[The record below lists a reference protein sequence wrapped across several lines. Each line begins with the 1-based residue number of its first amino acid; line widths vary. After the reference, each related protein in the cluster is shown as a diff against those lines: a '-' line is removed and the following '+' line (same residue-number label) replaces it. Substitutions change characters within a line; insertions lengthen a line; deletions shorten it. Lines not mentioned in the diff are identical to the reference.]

1 MTFPSIAK
9 LSQNPIA
16 QAEFRHQRF
25 LIKNGRNGIGWI
37 LLAVGMLLPAFLT
50 GIIYFFTAIFG
61 IEMSSPLMLAEFQYA
76 SVPEQL
82 LNIGSMFLLTMNVAL
97 YLVVIL
103 ITVAL
108 ASNSISREKR
118 SRTWDTL
125 LLTNVDA
132 RKIVMGKWWASLRA
146 IFGDHTMILWLRL
159 GLVGFFI
166 HTFNPVAPEGFTVLT
181 AYVIPLTIFAVL
193 FTIADAVFTAALGI
207 AIPLSDLSGAVVGA
221 IALNVKLATIIASGG
236 LVFFTALNIH
246 NNQDMS
252 YLPLLL
258 VALIGYIFLTWAM
271 LHIAQIIAIRG
282 QVSAPSRNK

>member
-1 MTFPSIAK
+1 MALSPIAK

-25 LIKNGRNGIGWI
+25 LIQNGRNGIGWI

-61 IEMSSPLMLAEFQYA
+61 IEMNSSQILADLQYA
-76 SVPEQL
+76 SVPQQL
-82 LNIGSMFLLTMNVAL
+82 LSIGTMFLLTMNIAL
-97 YLVVIL
+97 YFVVIM

-108 ASNSISREKR
+108 AANSISREKR

-125 LLTNVDA
+125 LLTNIDA

-166 HTFNPVAPEGFTVLT
+166 HTFDPVAPAGFTVLT
-181 AYVIPLTIFAVL
+181 AYLIPLTVFAVL
-193 FTIADAVFTAALGI
+193 FTVADAIFTAALGI
-207 AIPLSDLSGAVVGA
+207 AIPLSNLSGAVMGA
-221 IALNVKLATIIASGG
+221 IVLNVKLATIIGSGG
-236 LVFFTALNIH
+236 LVFLTALQIH
-246 NNQDMS
+246 NNHDLN
-252 YLPLLL
+252 YIPLLL
-258 VALIGYIFLTWAM
+258 VALIGYLFLTWVM
-271 LHIAQIIAIRG
+271 LHVAQIIAIRG
-282 QVSAPSRNK
+282 QVSAPSRD